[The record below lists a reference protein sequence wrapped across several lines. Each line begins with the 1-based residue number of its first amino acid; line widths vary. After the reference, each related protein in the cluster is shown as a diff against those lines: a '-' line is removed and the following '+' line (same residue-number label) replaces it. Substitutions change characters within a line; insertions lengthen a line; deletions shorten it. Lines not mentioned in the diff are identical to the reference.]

1 MRLTL
6 ADTGDPIED
15 SNFEEEMAEAQ
26 LLCFYTFIE
35 WMKEVLDINSV
46 DIEEEDDDSK
56 NSSVIHW
63 IKDKLHLSSNLD
75 NINEEFI
82 KHQNI
87 NYRTDTK
94 YNHYDHVFESEIN
107 REIQLTEE
115 NYKKIEQMNLH
126 LIKRFIEV
134 QVILLVSICP
144 HICDYVCQFLHPSTT
159 IMNAKW
165 PTAGKVDQSS
175 LRPTHTIIFIAH
187 SYPSRN
193 DITSLD
199 QYLSFDEYEILQ
211 LNQNYLRR
219 TLNVE
224 QLDIRLTDDNNT
236 DTTMLNYLEDIVPDK
251 PFVHLRH

>member
-6 ADTGDPIED
+6 VDTGDPIED

-26 LLCFYTFIE
+26 FLCFYTFIE

-56 NSSVIHW
+56 NSSVIYW

-75 NINEEFI
+75 NINEEFS
-82 KHQNI
+82 KHQKI

-94 YNHYDHVFESEIN
+94 YNYYDHVFESEIN

-115 NYKKIEQMNLH
+115 NYKKMLCKDVLKYEFFELQTAL
-126 LIKRFIEV
+126 

-165 PTAGKVDQSS
+165 LTAENS
-175 LRPTHTIIFIAH
+175 
-187 SYPSRN
+187 N

>member
-165 PTAGKVDQSS
+165 PTAENS
-175 LRPTHTIIFIAH
+175 
-187 SYPSRN
+187 N